1 MAKAESPFLIV
12 NPKSY
17 LYGEKSLELAKA
29 ADKTAK
35 ETGLQIYF
43 TCPYADIRLI
53 KENTEN
59 LIVCAQSMDSLT
71 PGRGMG
77 HVLPESLKE
86 AGAEA
91 ISVNEQRIIN
101 MSDIVDIGSNPII
114 VVNQQRIFSP
124 YIIKAIGD
132 PTKLESTLLGNG
144 GYVEI
149 LRNFG
154 FKIEIEKSKVSIPK
168 YSKDITNKY
177 IQ

>member
-1 MAKAESPFLIV
+1 MGP
-12 NPKSY
+12 
-17 LYGEKSLELAKA
+17 
-29 ADKTAK
+29 ADSH
-35 ETGLQIYF
+35 
-43 TCPYADIRLI
+43 R
-53 KENTEN
+53 
-59 LIVCAQSMDSLT
+59 
-71 PGRGMG
+71 
-77 HVLPESLKE
+77 
-86 AGAEA
+86 
-91 ISVNEQRIIN
+91 ISRAPRYSV
-101 MSDIVDIGSNPII
+101 
-114 VVNQQRIFSP
+114 FSP

>member
-1 MAKAESPFLIV
+1 M
-12 NPKSY
+12 
-17 LYGEKSLELAKA
+17 
-29 ADKTAK
+29 
-35 ETGLQIYF
+35 
-43 TCPYADIRLI
+43 
-53 KENTEN
+53 
-59 LIVCAQSMDSLT
+59 
-71 PGRGMG
+71 
-77 HVLPESLKE
+77 
-86 AGAEA
+86 
-91 ISVNEQRIIN
+91 
-101 MSDIVDIGSNPII
+101 
-114 VVNQQRIFSP
+114 NQQRIFAP